1 MGRNAEAM
9 FTRSE
14 PFDVSVPAYGDF
26 PYRGIFTMLLG
37 GGATTGIISTV
48 GDDTSFVRD
57 KLNEYMNS
65 PIPFTGETGT
75 ARAATVLRRPHRR
88 RQGSPC
94 ETRRRR

>member
-1 MGRNAEAM
+1 
-9 FTRSE
+9 
-14 PFDVSVPAYGDF
+14 
-26 PYRGIFTMLLG
+26 
-37 GGATTGIISTV
+37 
-48 GDDTSFVRD
+48 
-57 KLNEYMNS
+57 MNS